1 MAAVAVHRCEDLSA
15 LLRRLLVTVVGVP
28 ARDRGQ
34 GGRGGAARE
43 DVLVLAHGGWRAG
56 RIRSSACAECR
67 HDGGHETTGE
77 TVSPV
82 HAMLPLQRVRPR
94 LSRATPPPS
103 RSPRSPAR
111 SQLSRRRR
119 RHAPPGHPTPL
130 APPWRRYPRASTR
143 TRPRR
148 PTIPQTRP
156 PRRLPTAPPRPPP
169 PPPTRH

>member
-1 MAAVAVHRCEDLSA
+1 MGAVAAHRCEDLSA

-43 DVLVLAHGGWRAG
+43 DVLVLAHASWRAG
-56 RIRSSACAECR
+56 RIRSGARAECR

-77 TVSPV
+77 TVPPV

-103 RSPRSPAR
+103 RSPRSRAQSPLSPPPRSPA
-111 SQLSRRRR
+111 
-119 RHAPPGHPTPL
+119 PL
-130 APPWRRYPRASTR
+130 
-143 TRPRR
+143 
-148 PTIPQTRP
+148 RP
-156 PRRLPTAPPRPPP
+156 PIPPP
-169 PPPTRH
+169 H